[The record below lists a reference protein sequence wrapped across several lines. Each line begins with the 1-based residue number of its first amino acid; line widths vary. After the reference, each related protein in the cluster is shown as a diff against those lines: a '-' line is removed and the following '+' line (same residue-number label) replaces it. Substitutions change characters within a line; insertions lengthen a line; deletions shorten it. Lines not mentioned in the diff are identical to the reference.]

1 MSKLNLLYRQ
11 LFVTVLALYIYLG
24 KGIAYSFF
32 AEMLLIIGLLI
43 AIKNRNTLPVIT
55 SKAAVVLYIFL
66 GINVVYILKG
76 MVGHNIIDT
85 LRDGF
90 ILNYIIFA
98 FLVLLFFENLSDFLA
113 ALVKIYKYYPVII
126 FSLFL
131 LSQNNFLGSISLFGG
146 YHLLF
151 FKFGDI
157 CVHLF
162 ISFIFQLVGLSNYK
176 KLFDLL
182 NYILTILMFAIATS
196 YSRGGMLAF
205 FIGFAIFYIFIKEAK
220 IKQELKRFVKYLP
233 VVLVVSVIFLINFS
247 VDENFQGR
255 KVGIEQVANNF
266 TSVFAESDEE
276 GLNDNKVW
284 RLLWWSQIVDY
295 TFNGPYFLAGKG
307 LGMSLASDDDI
318 ITTDLDAELRSP
330 HNFNLTILARYGVPF
345 FLMWLFWLFLQFK
358 RLKLATLSKLQLVL
372 ISIQAAFL
380 FNATF
385 DVFLEGPMGAFPFW
399 VFVGIDLTLDF
410 FKIYGT
416 KIEQTIFTQ
425 AQSAI

>member
-11 LFVTVLALYIYLG
+11 LFVAILALYIYLG
-24 KGIAYSFF
+24 KGIAYSYF
-32 AEMLLIIGLLI
+32 AEALLIMGLLLV
-43 AIKNRNTLPVIT
+43 IKNRNTLPVIT
-55 SKAAVVLYIFL
+55 SKAAIVLYIFL
-66 GINVVYILKG
+66 GINLVYIIKG
-76 MVGHNIIDT
+76 MVGHSIIDT

-90 ILNYIIFA
+90 VLNYIIFA
-98 FLVLLFFENLSDFLA
+98 FLVLLFFENLPHFFA
-113 ALVKIYKYYPVII
+113 ALVKIYKYYPIVIL
-126 FSLFL
+126 SLFL

-176 KLFDLL
+176 KPFDLL
-182 NYILTILMFAIATS
+182 NYILTILMFSIATS

-205 FIGFAIFYIFIKEAK
+205 FIGFAIFYIFIKDAK

-233 VVLVVSVIFLINFS
+233 IVIIVSVIFLINFS

-255 KVGIEQVANNF
+255 KVGIDQVANNF
-266 TSVFAESDEE
+266 TSVFSDSDEE

-295 TFNGPYFLAGKG
+295 TFNGPYFLTGKG

-330 HNFNLTILARYGVPF
+330 HNFSLTILARYGVPI
-345 FLMWLFWLFLQFK
+345 FLMWIFWLFLQFK
-358 RLKLATLSKLQLVL
+358 RLKLVTLSKLQLVL

-399 VFVGIDLTLDF
+399 IFVGIDLALEF
-410 FKIYGT
+410 FKIYGSEV
-416 KIEQTIFTQ
+416 EQTIFTQ
-425 AQSAI
+425 AKSTI